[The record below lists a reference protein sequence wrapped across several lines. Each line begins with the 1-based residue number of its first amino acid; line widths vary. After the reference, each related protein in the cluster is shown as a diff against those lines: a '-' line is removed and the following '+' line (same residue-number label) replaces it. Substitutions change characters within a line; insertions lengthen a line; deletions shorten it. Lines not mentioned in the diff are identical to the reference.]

1 MPTRHGCATPW
12 SCGTSPRHA
21 LLEYL
26 SRTEDDIA
34 RAARLVREL
43 EATGFRNYVATGWQ
57 PWERVVKRIAP
68 ESHAEMQEQLIDAMG
83 EEFVIRLHQRLAEHG
98 LAGDADA
105 ERVLGAE
112 IRNEIA
118 REIKGDLMDTVL
130 RDRGL
135 GL

>member
-1 MPTRHGCATPW
+1 M
-12 SCGTSPRHA
+12 
-21 LLEYL
+21 
-26 SRTEDDIA
+26 
-34 RAARLVREL
+34 
-43 EATGFRNYVATGWQ
+43 
-57 PWERVVKRIAP
+57 KRIAP